1 MHEKL
6 QDFAAKYKC
15 EPWEHF
21 ITGDVNTEWQ
31 NINLELRSIQWG
43 FFCRLTLLEMAC
55 QVTMWFALLTELF
68 VRSVGKN
75 YNTEFLK
82 V

>member
-1 MHEKL
+1 MRKL
-6 QDFAAKYKC
+6 QDFAAKSKC

-21 ITGDVNTEWQ
+21 IMGDVNTEWQ
-31 NINLELRSIQWG
+31 NINLGLRSIQWG
-43 FFCRLTLLEMAC
+43 FFCRLTLLEMPC
-55 QVTMWFALLTELF
+55 QVTMWFALLTELS